1 MFPKEVTGMK
11 KLGRRGRLWLRSFH
25 ILFFGTWIG
34 AALSATIIPFIAD
47 SASDSSALYAY
58 YEAVQLLDSIIIP
71 CAVLTL
77 VTGLLLCWL
86 TAWGFFKN
94 GWVIYSEVVAIV
106 AILLGVI
113 WLGPGIADLM
123 AISEAEGL
131 SALQNPE
138 YTSAWNTV
146 TIFGIIQPVILISS
160 IFISLM
166 KPWRNRDG
174 VEPSV

>member
-1 MFPKEVTGMK
+1 MK
-11 KLGRRGRLWLRSFH
+11 KLGRRGRLWLRGFH

-47 SASDSSALYAY
+47 SASDGSALHAY

-77 VTGLLLCWL
+77 ITGLLLCWL
-86 TAWGFFKN
+86 TTWGFFKN

-131 SALQNPE
+131 SALQSPE

-146 TIFGIIQPVILISS
+146 AILGIVQPVILISAVFTS
-160 IFISLM
+160 VM
-166 KPWRNRDG
+166 KPWRKRG
-174 VEPSV
+174 EAEATA